1 MSRRRLFL
9 SSLIA
14 AAILLVAVGCEM
26 LPVLHTVGRPPSAR
40 PALPS
45 LPEPQVRDSP
55 SRLARISYLKGA
67 VSFQAAGTET
77 WSRAELNRPATEGDA
92 LWTDVAAGAELHL
105 GSAAIRMDARTAL
118 DFLRFDDRIVQL
130 RVTKGVIGVTVRR
143 VSPGEILEIDTPG
156 AAVTFSQAGQYR
168 IEIQPDMETTV
179 VTARSGDT
187 EVATTRLSFVVHA
200 GQRVNVVGTDA
211 GEYGLAK
218 AFAPDKFDE
227 FCQARDRREDGCVA
241 SLYVS
246 PDAIGAY
253 DLDEFGE
260 WRVDAQWGNVWTPR
274 RLPEGWA
281 PYRFGHWAWVEG
293 WGWTWIDD
301 AAWGFAPFH
310 YGRWAFLDDAWSWVP
325 GPPND
330 RAVYAPALAVF
341 VGGGRRGYR
350 YFYWVG
356 TPGIAWFPIGP
367 GEVYVPPYRCS
378 PAYLTNINTS
388 NTAMKDPTAIQEIDV
403 ARQNYANLAVTGAV
417 TAVPREVFVRGQF
430 IASANIAVAAPQ
442 ALSAV
447 INGTTPPVAPLEVSS
462 SPRRDRFVLPPPR
475 INPVDTVVGRRD
487 LPPRPAS
494 FRRRQPF
501 LDAHPGRPLEL
512 SELEALRS
520 AANELPRSEVR
531 PARVADTRA
540 REWVAPPL
548 LARTPE
554 QIKRDKRS
562 DAQRLRAIQ
571 RENR

>member
-1 MSRRRLFL
+1 M
-9 SSLIA
+9 
-14 AAILLVAVGCEM
+14 
-26 LPVLHTVGRPPSAR
+26 
-40 PALPS
+40 
-45 LPEPQVRDSP
+45 
-55 SRLARISYLKGA
+55 ARISYLKGA

-77 WSRAELNRPATEGDA
+77 WSRAELNRPAVEGDA

-130 RVTKGVIGVTVRR
+130 RVTQGVIGVTVRH

-168 IEIQPDMETTV
+168 IEIQPDMETTI

-260 WRVDAQWGNVWTPR
+260 WRMDAQWGNVWTPR

-310 YGRWAFLDDAWSWVP
+310 YGRWAFLDGAWSWVP

-330 RAVYAPALAVF
+330 RAIYAPALAVF

-350 YFYWVG
+350 YFYWIG
-356 TPGIAWFPIGP
+356 TPGIAWFPLGP
-367 GEVYVPPYRCS
+367 GRGLRSSLSLQPGLPHEHQYLEYSDERPDGDTRDRCGAPNLRQSCGQRRGDSRTTRGFCAGPVYRIGQHSDCSAPGIERCDQWHNAS
-378 PAYLTNINTS
+378 GRSAGSELVS
-388 NTAMKDPTAIQEIDV
+388 AQGSLCTAAAADKSKLIRWSDAGIFRLGQLRFAADSRSWTLIRD
-403 ARQNYANLAVTGAV
+403 ARWNRVSW
-417 TAVPREVFVRGQF
+417 RHC
-430 IASANIAVAAPQ
+430 AAPPT
-442 ALSAV
+442 
-447 INGTTPPVAPLEVSS
+447 NCH
-462 SPRRDRFVLPPPR
+462 DRKCVP
-475 INPVDTVVGRRD
+475 
-487 LPPRPAS
+487 
-494 FRRRQPF
+494 
-501 LDAHPGRPLEL
+501 HE
-512 SELEALRS
+512 
-520 AANELPRSEVR
+520 
-531 PARVADTRA
+531 
-540 REWVAPPL
+540 
-548 LARTPE
+548 
-554 QIKRDKRS
+554 
-562 DAQRLRAIQ
+562 
-571 RENR
+571 